1 MPASPLEWGKAEGTG
16 RGGEGEGAAPS
27 VRSEAASRCSG
38 GRQALRLSLKARR
51 VDPSIC
57 AGVFCAAPGG
67 APFRRDRV
75 QHNQTEYTSVMK
87 PGGHWMSA
95 ARVILGPWGRASE
108 KIPGVPGEVFF
119 QESKNGIGGTGLG
132 EDGGGVGVRRR
143 EETEDRVPAIN
154 MHVWAVCVSN
164 GMLTRTRRVSRR
176 LFVNI
181 PQKGGGAR
189 THIWNFHWKHMHN

>member
-1 MPASPLEWGKAEGTG
+1 MEERRGLRPLSTVRPPPAAL
-16 RGGEGEGAAPS
+16 GGVRPFVCPS
-27 VRSEAASRCSG
+27 KPAC
-38 GRQALRLSLKARR
+38 

-57 AGVFCAAPGG
+57 AGVFCVAPGG

-95 ARVILGPWGRASE
+95 DRVILGPWGRARK

-119 QESKNGIGGTGLG
+119 QESKNGNGGPGLG

-143 EETEDRVPAIN
+143 EETKDRVPAIN
-154 MHVWAVCVSN
+154 MHVWAACVSN

-176 LFVNI
+176 LFVNV
-181 PQKGGGAR
+181 PQKGGGVR